1 MRIFDKVIP
10 MGFKKKEKMMA
21 DPKKGLKLGIFTL
34 AMINVAAVLSLRSL
48 PAMADYGYALIF
60 YLGLSSLCFFVPS
73 ALVSAELASGWP
85 KEGGVFLWV
94 KEAFGP
100 KWGFVAIFMQWVENL
115 PWFPAVLAFAA
126 SALAYVVNPAL
137 ASNKLF
143 VIVVIWVTLWI
154 ATFLNFRGMKLSA
167 FLSSSGVISGTI
179 IPGVLII
186 ILGVIHVFS
195 GKTLAITYSPAALI
209 PKLDNLNQLMLLS
222 GMMMAI
228 SGMEMSAVHVTDVEN
243 PKKNFPKAIFIACA
257 IIIFLCVVGSLSIA
271 IVIPRMDMSLNAGVC
286 QAFAELFKI
295 HGIPWIMPII
305 SILLAYGAIT
315 MVVTW
320 MVGPSKGMLEVAK
333 DGYLPKF
340 MQKQNSYGMPTG
352 TLIVQGVFSSIISLA
367 VLFMPTV
374 SSAFWIMSA
383 LAAQLY
389 LVMYLLM
396 FAAAIKLRYSQP
408 EVERAYAI
416 PGGKIGMWLVSGVA
430 FVTSLFVI
438 VFGFIPTSAVRKEG
452 PPAVIAY
459 VGFLLIG
466 VVVFVAAP
474 LVLYHNEERRKRKAI
489 Q

>member
-1 MRIFDKVIP
+1 MGDKKN
-10 MGFKKKEKMMA
+10 GNKM
-21 DPKKGLKLGIFTL
+21 GIFTL
-34 AMINVAAVLSLRSL
+34 AMINVAAVLSLRNL

-60 YLGLSSLCFFVPS
+60 YLGLSSLCFFIPS

-85 KEGGVFLWV
+85 KKGGVFLWV

-100 KWGFVAIFMQWVENL
+100 EWGFVAIFMQWVENL
-115 PWFPAVLAFAA
+115 PWFPAVLAFVA
-126 SALAYVVNPAL
+126 SAIAYIFNPSL

-143 VIVVIWVTLWI
+143 VITIIWISLWV

-167 FLSSSGVISGTI
+167 FLSTSGVISGTI

-186 ILGVIHVFS
+186 VLGVVHVLLGKPTVITFS
-195 GKTLAITYSPAALI
+195 AASLM
-209 PKLDNLNQLMLLS
+209 PKLGNLNQLMLLA

-257 IIIFLCVVGSLSIA
+257 IIIFLCVAGSLAIA
-271 IVIPRMDMSLNAGVC
+271 LVVPLKNISLSAGVM
-286 QAFAELFKI
+286 QAFDALFRA
-295 HGIPWIMPII
+295 HGLPWATPII
-305 SILLAYGAIT
+305 AILLAYGAIA

-320 MVGPSKGMLEVAK
+320 MAGPSKGMLEVAK

-340 MQKQNSYGMPTG
+340 MQKENAYGMPTG
-352 TLIVQGVFSSIISLA
+352 TLIVQGVFSSILSLA

-374 SSAFWIMSA
+374 SGAFWIMSA

-408 EVERAYAI
+408 EVERSYKI
-416 PGGKIGMWLVSGVA
+416 PGGNFGMWLVSGVA

-438 VFGFIPTSAVRKEG
+438 LFGFIPTETVRKAG
-452 PPAVIAY
+452 TLSMIAY
-459 VGFLLIG
+459 VAFLLIG
-466 VVVFVAAP
+466 VIVFVAAP
-474 LVLYHNEERRKRKAI
+474 IFLYNRAQKTQKGD
-489 Q
+489 